1 MSALVTRAG
10 PYRETLLL
18 LLLFGSFC
26 CCFYGVCVSVASAAV
41 LFNSIGDA
49 AAAVVLNIVGAA
61 AAAAAVFKSVGA
73 AAGVDFNSIGA
84 AAAVVFNSVGAA
96 AAAVVFN
103 SVGAAAPVVVSLFQV
118 SNPGWWYEMHAWS
131 LDPLLAVCLIGL
143 TYQPSLLWLP
153 HLTSCLLL
161 SLVMICLSD
170 SRRNEIDHGR
180 LSQEIYNSRTG
191 SALLRYGSS
200 DLIHISL

>member
-1 MSALVTRAG
+1 M
-10 PYRETLLL
+10 
-18 LLLFGSFC
+18 
-26 CCFYGVCVSVASAAV
+26 
-41 LFNSIGDA
+41 
-49 AAAVVLNIVGAA
+49 LNIVG

-84 AAAVVFNSVGAA
+84 AAAVVFNSVGAAAA

-180 LSQEIYNSRTG
+180 LSQEICNSRTG